1 MLAKYL
7 WLHLAQF
14 HKRGQDSFGLVQSLD
29 RRLCYTKKVLLDSSV
44 ERPDR
49 IETCNQEEP
58 LLEHSDTRLLAGTKL
73 LPLQNCST
81 SSIHD
86 LTDILVTDCLEMF
99 APQTHKLEWPT
110 KHPVFLQV
118 LQRFC
123 ETDRQQCFEPRV
135 TARIAVLAIS
145 NCARIL
151 FSSNMSRLIL

>member
-1 MLAKYL
+1 MHSFLAPSAPKFA
-7 WLHLAQF
+7 HSIPRRP

-73 LPLQNCST
+73 LPHQNCST

-86 LTDILVTDCLEMF
+86 LTDILVADCLEMF

-110 KHPVFLQV
+110 KALAQLESGHLDQMCQVFRNSTINPSL
-118 LQRFC
+118 RTR
-123 ETDRQQCFEPRV
+123 ESRGRQS
-135 TARIAVLAIS
+135 AW
-145 NCARIL
+145 
-151 FSSNMSRLIL
+151 

>member
-1 MLAKYL
+1 MHSFLAPSAPKFA
-7 WLHLAQF
+7 HSIPRRP

-73 LPLQNCST
+73 LLHQNCST

-86 LTDILVTDCLEMF
+86 LTDILVVDCLEMF

-110 KHPVFLQV
+110 KALVPLRVRL
-118 LQRFC
+118 RFC
-123 ETDRQQCFEPRV
+123 DTGPRGMLHKYH
-135 TARIAVLAIS
+135 T
-145 NCARIL
+145 
-151 FSSNMSRLIL
+151 